1 MYFLPIRHKSIKDT
15 TKTHEVKRI
24 SMDYSYFG
32 ISMDYSY
39 FGISMDYSYFGISMD
54 YSYLGSNG
62 PHAPFVSGHDK
73 GHLVSGLQF
82 QAAVTHVVKSKR

>member
-1 MYFLPIRHKSIKDT
+1 MYFLPITHKSIKDT
-15 TKTHEVKRI
+15 TKTHEVKR
-24 SMDYSYFG
+24 
-32 ISMDYSY
+32 
-39 FGISMDYSYFGISMD
+39 ISMDYSYFGISMD

>member
-1 MYFLPIRHKSIKDT
+1 MYFLPITHKSIKDT

-24 SMDYSYFG
+24 SMDYSYLG
-32 ISMDYSY
+32 ISIDYSY
-39 FGISMDYSYFGISMD
+39 LGISIE